1 MVTKL
6 EFLVAK
12 LKVLVALATVLVA
25 ISSPVLNVLLCFV
38 LQAQVVLQ
46 GKSRA
51 AIIRELQR
59 TVSFLCHIYIH
70 VLHSQSSQYCLQIVF
85 DTCDGLSCKKG
96 TAYSEVIRVK
106 QTDSKL
112 GVACCSGAINN

>member
-1 MVTKL
+1 MVIN
-6 EFLVAK
+6 FL
-12 LKVLVALATVLVA
+12 
-25 ISSPVLNVLLCFV
+25 LNVLLCFV

-59 TVSFLCHIYIH
+59 TVSFLCHIYI
-70 VLHSQSSQYCLQIVF
+70 LHSQSSQYCFQIVF

-96 TAYSEVIRVK
+96 TAHSVVIRVK

-112 GVACCSGAINN
+112 EVACCSGAINN

>member
-1 MVTKL
+1 MATKL

-12 LKVLVALATVLVA
+12 LKVLVAFATVSVS

-59 TVSFLCHIYIH
+59 TVSFFCHIYI
-70 VLHSQSSQYCLQIVF
+70 LYSQSSQYCLQIVF

-96 TAYSEVIRVK
+96 TAHSVVIRVK

-112 GVACCSGAINN
+112 EVACCSGVINN